1 MSNQRP
7 NIIFVIT
14 DQQRF
19 DTIGALGFD
28 YMDTPHLDRLVREGV
43 SFDNCFIPAT
53 SCAPAR
59 ASLFTGRYP
68 HTTRIFKNGDPWRN
82 TWVSELRDAGY
93 HTVNIGKMHTT
104 PFRAEAGFDE
114 RYVVEN
120 KDRYLQ
126 GAEFIDDWDKALI
139 ARGLTPKPGRIVYRQ
154 RSDYCQ
160 NLGAFVWDWDEDLH
174 PDNFVGGFA
183 AHWIEHQTV
192 RRPLF
197 LQIGFPGPHPPY
209 DPTPHYEREYRDR
222 DFGIVDPSAEE
233 IAAQPRPFREM
244 REHNAAIDHDSI
256 VHLLDPTTQQRQ
268 HQRACYM
275 ANVAMI
281 DAQIGRILAAL
292 EGRGLLDDSIVI
304 FSSDH
309 GDALGDHGHSQKWTF
324 YDIVTRVPTIVW
336 APSRF
341 AGGRRISD
349 LYSWVDLA
357 PTIFECAELPV
368 PTGFEGISMVPALA
382 GEDGAAGRDF
392 VFCEQSREDMMGLEW
407 DFMTM
412 VRDHRW
418 KLVRLLD
425 SKEGQLFD
433 LESDPGETCNL
444 WGDPA
449 YSAEKRR
456 LTEALADWLVR
467 SNYQTSDWGQE
478 WR

>member
-1 MSNQRP
+1 MPDQPP
-7 NIIFVIT
+7 NIILIIT

-19 DTIGALGFD
+19 DTIGALGFE
-28 YMDTPHLDRLVREGV
+28 YMDTPNLDRLVREGV

-68 HTTRIFKNGDPWRN
+68 HTTRIFKNGDPWQK
-82 TWVSELRDAGY
+82 TWVSDLRAAGY

-104 PFRAEAGFDE
+104 PFLAEAGFDE

-126 GAEFIDDWDKALI
+126 GAAFIDEWDKALI
-139 ARGLTPKPGRIVYRQ
+139 ARGLVPKPGRILYREREDYS
-154 RSDYCQ
+154 RS
-160 NLGAFVWDWDEDLH
+160 LGAFVWDWDEDLQS
-174 PDNFVGGFA
+174 DNFVGGFA
-183 AHWIEHQTV
+183 THWIRHQSV
-192 RRPLF
+192 REPLF

-209 DPTPHYEREYRDR
+209 DPTPDYESAYRDR
-222 DFGIVDPSAEE
+222 DFGIVDPTAEE
-233 IAAQPRPFREM
+233 IAGQPAPFKAM
-244 REHNAAIDHDSI
+244 REHNTQVDHDSI
-256 VHLLDPTTQQRQ
+256 VHLLDPTPQQRQ

-281 DAQIGRILAAL
+281 DAQVGNILAAL
-292 EGRGLLDDSIVI
+292 EERDLLENSVVV
-304 FSSDH
+304 FTSDH

-336 APSRF
+336 SPGRF
-341 AGGRRISD
+341 DGGRRVAD
-349 LYSWVDLA
+349 LYSWIDLA
-357 PTIFECAELPV
+357 PTIFEFAGLDV
-368 PTGFEGISMVPALA
+368 PPGFEGISMGPALA
-382 GEDGAAGRDF
+382 GSADARGRSH

-412 VRDHRW
+412 VRDRRW

-425 SKEGQLFD
+425 SDEGQLFD
-433 LESDPGETCNL
+433 LESDPGETRNL
-444 WGDPA
+444 WSDPA
-449 YSAEKRR
+449 CAAERRR
-456 LTEALADWLVR
+456 LSEVLTDWLVR
-467 SNYQTSDWGQE
+467 SHYQTSDWGRQ